1 MILCV
6 ISVIVK
12 ARPHHNYNI
21 KWISEGIGGEK
32 SGTIS
37 NKMWNYRNLKLKA
50 TSYRE
55 VLEQIHEKRRNMKKL
70 SLWKEKEEEEEN
82 KNEDEE
88 KNHRGKKVRE
98 IEEEEDEEKEGDE
111 EEEEEEEEEKEEEI
125 SFFQSERNEIKLAK
139 WLSLKE
145 HKANKSTHFQQRNR
159 LKSRI
164 ELYNLTEKKIAAD
177 GACMFRSISDQ
188 LFGTPIKHLEVRSV
202 CVDWLQQ
209 NRSYSIFSNNDSS
222 SQLWQFA
229 ACENEAG
236 WDAYC
241 QSLRKSDTW
250 GDHLCLIAATEVYH
264 MQISILSSVEGL
276 LCYFVVFVKHAMN
289 VH

>member
-1 MILCV
+1 M
-6 ISVIVK
+6 K

-21 KWISEGIGGEK
+21 KWISEGISGEK
-32 SGTIS
+32 PGTVS
-37 NKMWNYRNLKLKA
+37 SKMWNYRNLKLKA

-70 SLWKEKEEEEEN
+70 TLWKE
-82 KNEDEE
+82 
-88 KNHRGKKVRE
+88 RE
-98 IEEEEDEEKEGDE
+98 EEKEE
-111 EEEEEEEEEKEEEI
+111 KEEEEEEEEKEKEKEEEEEEEVL
-125 SFFQSERNEIKLAK
+125 FQNERNEIKLVK

-145 HKANKSTHFQQRNR
+145 HEANKSTHFQHKTR
-159 LKSRI
+159 LRSRM
-164 ELYNLTEKKIAAD
+164 ELYNLTERKIAAD

-188 LFGTPIKHLEVRSV
+188 LFGTPIKHLEVRNV

-209 NRSYSIFSNNDSS
+209 NRSYSIFDNSDSS

-264 MQISILSSVEGL
+264 MQITILSSVEGL
-276 LCYFVVFVKHAMN
+276 FC
-289 VH
+289 